1 MTRLRVQ
8 WGHLLP
14 AIQEKRG
21 GLALDG
27 ERDPSRR
34 EREREREGVRERE
47 RERGVRERG
56 RKREREREGA
66 ELSPKPKARNTA
78 PSIFGAFNV
87 DVQALPVFRA

>member
-34 EREREREGVRERE
+34 ERERERGGERE
-47 RERGVRERG
+47 GE
-56 RKREREREGA
+56 KEREREGA